1 MAKGRG
7 EMRMMW
13 CFHEPELE
21 DMLADSI
28 VRAVMDADGVDP
40 HALAATLKE
49 TAVLWRA
56 ARSKSA
62 AGYRPHQHS
71 KPVSIG

>member
-1 MAKGRG
+1 
-7 EMRMMW
+7 MMW
-13 CFHEPELE
+13 CFHEPGLE

-40 HALAATLKE
+40 RALAATLRE

-56 ARSKSA
+56 SQSGGATGYGADRNCRTPMSA
-62 AGYRPHQHS
+62 A
-71 KPVSIG
+71 